1 MKPYNKGFT
10 TQERQQPETRGTK
23 SGDEMLLLQTQEDI
37 LNAIIKRY
45 NADLVQQGSSTT
57 HQFKNIVTK

>member
-1 MKPYNKGFT
+1 MKPYKKGLT
-10 TQERQQPETRGTK
+10 TQELLQPDTRGSK

-45 NADLVQQGSSTT
+45 NADLVQHGSNT
-57 HQFKNIVTK
+57 HQFKNIVNK

>member
-1 MKPYNKGFT
+1 MKPYKKGVT
-10 TQERQQPETRGTK
+10 TQEQQQPDTRGTK

-45 NADLVQQGSSTT
+45 NADLV
-57 HQFKNIVTK
+57 

>member
-1 MKPYNKGFT
+1 MKPYKKGVT
-10 TQERQQPETRGTK
+10 SQEHQQPDTRGTK

-45 NADLVQQGSSTT
+45 NADLV
-57 HQFKNIVTK
+57 

>member
-1 MKPYNKGFT
+1 MKPYKKGLT
-10 TQERQQPETRGTK
+10 TQELLQPDTRGSK

-45 NADLVQQGSSTT
+45 NADLVQHGSNT
-57 HQFKNIVTK
+57 H